1 MAMGRS
7 GEVFV
12 HTYKIVN
19 GQAKP
24 ETVLTSTAYPAS
36 GSYIDV
42 SGCERFHCLIH
53 WGTIAGGDTPVAT
66 LQETD
71 SASGTLDDIDTTYAK
86 HTGAND
92 DDGEWVSFTVEVD
105 QLATD
110 HHFVACTLSGISGS
124 TYGEIFFLLP
134 LMSLPVTQTTTVLPS
149 ASQHELV
156 G

>member
-7 GEVFV
+7 GEIFAD
-12 HTYKIVN
+12 TYKIVN
-19 GQAKP
+19 GQSLP
-24 ETVLTSTAYPAS
+24 ETVLSSAAYPAS

-42 SGCERFHCLIH
+42 SGCERFHCLVH

-66 LQETD
+66 LKEAD
-71 SASGTLDDIDTTYAK
+71 AADGTLDTIDATYAA
-86 HTGAND
+86 HTGANN

-105 QLATD
+105 QLSTD
-110 HHFVACTLSGISGS
+110 HHFVSCVLSGISGS

-134 LMSLPVTQTTTVLPS
+134 LLSLPVTQTTAVLPS
-149 ASQHELV
+149 ASQHALV